1 MELIVYAG
9 PSLCGVSREAWPTIE
24 FRPPA
29 ACGDIARAAD
39 SRPRAIGLIDGLF
52 ETTASPRHKEILWA
66 LSKGIAVLGG
76 ASLGA
81 LRAAE
86 LSAFGM
92 IGVGR
97 IFEAYRDRA
106 IENDAEVAVLHGPAE
121 LGYPNLTEA
130 LVNVRCALSGASRA
144 GIISAADRALLLEA
158 ASAIFY
164 KDRSWALILG
174 RATGLGVLASAIEA
188 LGGWLAENPVDAKRE
203 DALELLAAIAS
214 PELSSRR
221 AGVEPA
227 FVDTVF
233 FADLRRRLRIGES

>member
-1 MELIVYAG
+1 MELIVFAG
-9 PSLCGVSREAWPTIE
+9 PSLCGVSCEAWPMIE

-29 ACGDIARAAD
+29 ACGDIARAAE
-39 SRPRAIGLIDGLF
+39 SSPRAIGLIDGFF
-52 ETTASPRHKEILWA
+52 ETTASPWHKEILWA
-66 LSKGIAVLGG
+66 LSKEIAVLGG

-86 LSAFGM
+86 LAPFGM

-97 IFEAYRDRA
+97 IFEAYRDRV
-106 IENDAEVAVLHGPAE
+106 IEDDAEVAVLHGPAE
-121 LGYPNLTEA
+121 LDYPNLTEA
-130 LVNVRCALSGASRA
+130 LVNVRCALRRARRA
-144 GIISAADRALLLEA
+144 GIISAPDETLLLGA

-164 KDRSWALILG
+164 KDRSWALILE
-174 RATGLGVLASAIEA
+174 RAAGLGVSASAIEA
-188 LGGWLAENPVDAKRE
+188 IGGWLAENPVDAKRE

-214 PELSSRR
+214 PELRSRR
-221 AGVEPA
+221 TGAEHA